1 MKKDKRMKEWIGSSE
16 LVKNAITVLS
26 SQTSSSSSSSST
38 TNAQTVSIEEKE
50 GLIQLLILLI
60 REGIPFDDEAEL
72 LRIASTIEE
81 EADEKCEEVKEEE
94 EREQWERL
102 EDGATKLIKTLKKK
116 KGEKS
121 TMSGIEKGNKAEL
134 EEEKKKRQEVEKE
147 AKEKEKDTKA
157 KLDAI
162 TRERD
167 ELKTK
172 LQQKEEE
179 ERKRYSPI
187 TTLSNVRVYFP
198 KTDGIKNE
206 GNTIIHHGAEGY
218 RNAVIGDAMTEVCFN
233 CYSWDDYCLL
243 YLIGNLSHVCFSLL
257 CLTYLLPSC
266 RKWRLITKNGLSSLS
281 RLL

>member
-1 MKKDKRMKEWIGSSE
+1 M
-16 LVKNAITVLS
+16 
-26 SQTSSSSSSSST
+26 
-38 TNAQTVSIEEKE
+38 
-50 GLIQLLILLI
+50 LILLI

-81 EADEKCEEVKEEE
+81 EADEKCEEVREEE

-134 EEEKKKRQEVEKE
+134 EEEKKKREEAERREREEIKKREGVEKE

-167 ELKTK
+167 ELQTK
-172 LQQKEEE
+172 LQQKEEEEERKKEDERKKAEEE